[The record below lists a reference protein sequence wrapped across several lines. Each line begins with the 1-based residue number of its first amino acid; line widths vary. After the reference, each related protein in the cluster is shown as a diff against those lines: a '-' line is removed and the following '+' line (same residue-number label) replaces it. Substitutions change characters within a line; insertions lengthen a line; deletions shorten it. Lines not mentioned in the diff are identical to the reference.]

1 MAAGARAN
9 RRRRAWRMWGSVGVL
24 VWACLVGAAGLAG
37 LGAASSS
44 LGGCVF
50 YLNPQCNDQIKNGEE
65 TDVDCG
71 GGESGGRDA
80 CSKCDIGDSCKGDGD
95 CFDGTCERGACTPFA
110 CANGVRDE
118 AETDI
123 DCGGMCRK
131 CAGARGCASDADCF
145 SGTCD
150 PGSLTCAS
158 LRQVSFDD
166 GLLYPSGQKAYVI
179 FAGDLDGDGFN
190 DLVVANELEST
201 VQVFRN
207 DGAGRFPID
216 APKFPTG
223 DYPTGGA
230 LVDFNHDGTLD
241 VVTADYHGNSVSIL
255 LNTGGGTLGAKT
267 SYPTVAGAETSN
279 LAVGDLDGDGN
290 PDVVAVNP
298 QNASVSEFIGLPAGT
313 LRPAV
318 TTAVGV
324 VGNTQPYSVALGDFD
339 HKFGLDMAIGDL
351 ASGPLI
357 VRLRAEDGSY
367 QDPVLYNAGVGPN
380 IVITADLDLDGNLDL
395 VVANRNGSTVSS
407 LMGRGDGTFK
417 KAVSRS
423 TGPMSG
429 PYTLSVA
436 DFNQDGVPDVATAN
450 YLSANVTVLLGTGDG
465 RLEAAIDTGRSGN
478 ICYGVATADLDGDDK
493 PDIAAANSTDNVIT
507 VKLNTSQ

>member
-1 MAAGARAN
+1 MQSSARAN
-9 RRRRAWRMWGSVGVL
+9 RGRSRRTVWGALGML
-24 VWACLVGAAGLAG
+24 VWACLVGVVG
-37 LGAASSS
+37 LGAVGAASTS

-50 YLNPQCNDQIKNGEE
+50 YLNPQCNDQIKNGDE

-71 GGESGGRDA
+71 GGDDS
-80 CSKCDIGDSCKGDGD
+80 CTKCNIGDSCRADSD
-95 CFDGTCERGACTPFA
+95 CFDSTCERGTCTPLA

-131 CAGARGCASDADCF
+131 CAGDRGCASDADCF

-150 PGSLTCAS
+150 PSSLKCTSLT
-158 LRQVSFDD
+158 QVSFDD
-166 GLLYPSGQKAYVI
+166 GLLYPAGQKAYVI
-179 FAGDLDGDGFN
+179 FAGDLNEDGFQ

-201 VQVFRN
+201 VQVFLN
-207 DGAGRFPID
+207 DGTGRFPVA
-216 APKFPTG
+216 APTFPTG

-230 LVDFNHDGTLD
+230 LVDFNHDGKLD

-255 LNTGGGTLGAKT
+255 LNTGGGMLGAKT

-279 LAVGDLDGDGN
+279 LAVGDLNGDGN
-290 PDVVAVNP
+290 LDVVAVNP
-298 QNASVSEFIGLPAGT
+298 QNASVSEFLGRPDGT
-313 LRPAV
+313 LIAAV

-324 VGNTQPYSVALGDFD
+324 IGNTQPYSVALGDFD
-339 HKFGLDMAIGDL
+339 HKNGLDMAIGDL
-351 ASGPLI
+351 AGGPMI
-357 VRLRAEDGSY
+357 VRLRDVDGSY
-367 QDPVLYNAGVGPN
+367 QAPVLYNGGVGPN
-380 IVITADLDLDGNLDL
+380 IVITTDLDLDGNLDL
-395 VVANRNGSTVSS
+395 VIANRNGGTVTS

-465 RLEAAIDTGRSGN
+465 QLETAIDTGRSGT
-478 ICYGVATADLDGDDK
+478 ICYGVATVDLDGDGK